1 MSKLVTGSLIASVIA
16 LCLGIA
22 ALVHTAGWHVTANA
36 MSAAGAFVAA
46 LVALTIAVW
55 GWYERKQERNREDR
69 AQAALVIAEPAQ
81 VETPIAQGVFVKNL
95 GALPVL
101 NVSLVK
107 VDIAGQ
113 PDVDPG
119 CSGTLAFLQ
128 AYRDDKRARW
138 LECNPPNNAGAPSV
152 DQATR
157 MTGTIW
163 FEDAKGN
170 QWESTFE
177 SRARSSQ
184 REVGRVES
192 PRRISPPRRR

>member
-1 MSKLVTGSLIASVIA
+1 VTGSLIASVIA

-22 ALVHTAGWHVTANA
+22 ALVHTAGWHVNANA

-55 GWYERKQERNREDR
+55 GWHERKQERNREDT

-81 VETPIAQGVFVKNL
+81 VEHQAAL
-95 GALPVL
+95 GAFIQNFGTLPVL
-101 NVSLVK
+101 NVKLAK
-107 VDIAGQ
+107 LDIAGQ
-113 PDVDPG
+113 PETDPG
-119 CSGTLAFLQ
+119 SSETRAFLQ
-128 AYRDDKRARW
+128 PYRHGQGSCW
-138 LECNPPNNAGAPSV
+138 FECRHLNDAGALPL

-157 MTGTIW
+157 ITATIW